1 MIARFREENDEN
13 QQTIFNQHHIFELP
27 GKKANFCEFGNLVSL
42 EMENLHLSSN
52 LFSEIHRMS
61 SEIADHVIV
70 EERVPEIRV
79 GANYQAGLP
88 NNKHNEGMMCN
99 EEDDDF
105 TEGELVSYPSQK
117 REREETEDD
126 EMNEFDLDLSL
137 LEDKIGSPKK
147 KCCLQAP
154 NVSLVVPSF
163 DFSDNQY
170 PGESLYHTF
179 GNLETIF
186 LCPYL

>member
-1 MIARFREENDEN
+1 MGLFDENEEN
-13 QQTIFNQHHIFELP
+13 QQTIFNQHHIFEFC
-27 GKKANFCEFGNLVSL
+27 GKKANFFAFDDSEVSL
-42 EMENLHLSSN
+42 ENLHLSPN
-52 LFSEIHRMS
+52 LFSEIQRMS
-61 SEIADHVIV
+61 SEIGAHVV
-70 EERVPEIRV
+70 AEEKVHEIRV

-117 REREETEDD
+117 REREETED
-126 EMNEFDLDLSL
+126 ETNEFDLDLSL

-154 NVSLVVPSF
+154 NVSLPLPNF
-163 DFSDNQY
+163 DFSDNHY

-179 GNLETIF
+179 ENLETNF